1 MEEDTSAS
9 EADIQQRYYAETAH
23 EYNDRHLHRDDEH
36 YFALSLL
43 VAAIEHFGFQSVL
56 DLGSGTGRA
65 PLFIKERNP
74 DITVRGIEPVK
85 ELREIGY
92 SMGLS
97 QEELV
102 QGDAADVDAN
112 DGDFDVVCEFAVLHH
127 VRHPH
132 VVVSEMLRVAK
143 RAVFISDSNNFGQ
156 GAFAQRTLKQL
167 LNALGLWKV
176 ADFVKTGGKGYR
188 ISEGDGLSYSYSV
201 FNDYKQI
208 KDRCK
213 SVHILNLN
221 TTGGAINP
229 YRSASHVALLG
240 LKK

>member
-1 MEEDTSAS
+1 MEKDTSAS

-23 EYNDRHLHRDDEH
+23 EYNDKHLHPDDEH

-112 DGDFDVVCEFAVLHH
+112 DGDFDVVCEFGVLHH

-156 GAFAQRTLKQL
+156 GAFAQRTLKQI

-176 ADFVKTGGKGYR
+176 ADRVKTGGKGYQ
-188 ISEGDGLSYSYSV
+188 ISEGDGLAYSYSV
-201 FNDYKQI
+201 FNDYNQI

-213 SVHILNLN
+213 SVHILN
-221 TTGGAINP
+221 TMGGGINP
-229 YRSASHVALLG
+229 YRSAPHVALLG
-240 LKK
+240 VKK

>member
-1 MEEDTSAS
+1 MEENTRTC
-9 EADIQQRYYAETAH
+9 EADIQQRYYAERAH
-23 EYNDRHLHRDDEH
+23 EYNDKHLHRDGEH

-65 PLFIKERNP
+65 PLFIKERRP

-92 SMGLS
+92 SMGLLP
-97 QEELV
+97 EELV

-112 DGDFDVVCEFAVLHH
+112 DGDFDVVCEFGVLHH

-156 GAFAQRTLKQL
+156 GAFAQRTLKQI

-176 ADFVKTGGKGYR
+176 GDFVKTGGKGYQ

-213 SVHILNLN
+213 SVHILN
-221 TTGGAINP
+221 TMGGGINP
-229 YRSASHVALLG
+229 YRSAPHVALLG
-240 LKK
+240 VKK

>member
-1 MEEDTSAS
+1 MEKNRRAS
-9 EADIQQRYYAETAH
+9 EADIQQRYYADTAH
-23 EYNDRHLHRDDEH
+23 RYNDMHVRRDDEH

-74 DITVRGIEPVK
+74 NITVRGIEPVK

-92 SMGLS
+92 SVGLS
-97 QEELV
+97 QAELIE
-102 QGDAADVDAN
+102 GDAADVDAN
-112 DGDFDVVCEFAVLHH
+112 DGDFDVVCEFGVLHH

-143 RAVFISDSNNFGQ
+143 RAVFISDSNNFGE
-156 GAFAQRTLKQL
+156 GAFAKRTVKQL

-201 FNDYKQI
+201 FNDYKRI
-208 KDRCK
+208 KNRCK
-213 SVHILNLN
+213 SVHILN
-221 TTGGAINP
+221 TTGGGINP
-229 YRSASHVALLG
+229 YRNASHVALLG
-240 LKK
+240 IKQ

>member
-1 MEEDTSAS
+1 MEKNTRAS

-23 EYNDRHLHRDDEH
+23 EYNDKHLHRDDEH

-65 PLFIKERNP
+65 PLFIKQRNP

-92 SMGLS
+92 SMGLL

-102 QGDAADVDAN
+102 EGDAADVDAN
-112 DGDFDVVCEFAVLHH
+112 DGDFDVVCEFGVLHH

-176 ADFVKTGGKGYR
+176 ADLVKTGGKGYR

-208 KDRCK
+208 KDRCEC
-213 SVHILNLN
+213 VHLLN
-221 TTGGAINP
+221 TTGGGINL
-229 YRSASHVALLG
+229 YRSAPHVALLG
-240 LKK
+240 VKK